1 MINVL
6 IVEDSASIIDGL
18 KDYMKDSDY
27 NLTACMNLKSA
38 RKYLDENTP
47 DIIILDVGL
56 PDGNGFKF
64 YTDDIKE
71 RNIPTIFLTARD
83 DEDDIVKGLDIGA
96 QDYVTKPFSAKAL
109 LARIRRIIAS
119 SGKSGIIKA
128 HGISFDMDGMAV
140 YKDGEKVAL
149 SSMELKLLQLLFIN
163 LNKVV
168 TRDAILDK
176 IWEWT
181 GNDVDD
187 HTVTV
192 YFKRIREK
200 LGTDLIET
208 VRGLGYKVTDDEE
221 NA

>member
-6 IVEDSASIIDGL
+6 IIEDSTSIIDGL
-18 KDYMKDSDY
+18 KDYMKDTDY
-27 NLTACMNLKSA
+27 NLTAKMNLKSA

-64 YTDDIKE
+64 YTDDIRE
-71 RNIPTIFLTARD
+71 RNIPTVFLTARD

-119 SGKSGIIKA
+119 SGKSGVIKA
-128 HGISFDMDGMAV
+128 RGISFDMDGMTV

-163 LNKVV
+163 INKVV

-208 VRGLGYKVTDDEE
+208 VRGLGYKVTNDEE